1 MIEPEHMCKKCILL
15 DGSLGVSVNASTG
28 LCNYCE
34 DPKYKTPSWWKT
46 QITEEM
52 RREGLDDWQR
62 VIERAQSRRG
72 KYKYDCIV
80 GYSGGKDSTALLWKM
95 VNEYNLNPLAVTVD
109 SGFIPDTAFENV
121 RDTLQ
126 KIRVDHVIIDGAKE
140 TFPKLY
146 KWMFLHQDSEDKC
159 LTTSMC
165 EACSDLVHALVVKEA
180 LKQDID
186 LILFGYS
193 PDEIRRYFYEIP
205 QHEIVD
211 EWMPQFFWDEIFTE
225 RDRSHFITHE
235 EVKNRNL
242 PRILLPYHVLDYEES
257 KIIELVESKDLVKKG
272 NSSTLKTSCHVIMVA
287 SFYDL
292 NRYGIVPYAL
302 QFSELIRQDPAV
314 RKKWVITM
322 KQLSPLIKQGKFNE
336 QGFNFALE
344 KMGIT
349 KSQLSE
355 IIQDQLDR
363 DPNREKIIRNV
374 ELFTSQRRRKR
385 N

>member
-15 DGSLGVSVNASTG
+15 DGSLGVTVNSSTG

-34 DPKYKTPSWWKT
+34 DPEYRTPSWWKA
-46 QITEEM
+46 QITDEM
-52 RREGLDDWQR
+52 RQEGLEDWQR
-62 VIERAQSRRG
+62 VIERVQSRRG
-72 KYKYDCIV
+72 QQKYDCIV

-95 VNEYNLNPLAVTVD
+95 TREYNLNPLAVTVD

-126 KIRVDHVIIDGAKE
+126 KIQVDHVIIDDAKE

-159 LTTSMC
+159 LTTSLC
-165 EACSDLVHALVVKEA
+165 QVCGDLVHALVVREA
-180 LKQDID
+180 LKRNID

-193 PDEIRRYFYEIP
+193 PDEIRRYFYEIA
-205 QHEIVD
+205 QHEIIE
-211 EWMPQFFWDEIFTE
+211 EWMPQFFWDENFTNG
-225 RDRSHFITHE
+225 DRNHFITQDD
-235 EVKNRNL
+235 VIDRNL
-242 PRILLPYHVLDYEES
+242 PRILLPYRVLDYEEE
-257 KIIELVESKDLVKKG
+257 KIVELVESQNLVKKG
-272 NSSTLKTSCHVIMVA
+272 NSSTLKTSCHIIMAA

-302 QFSELIRQDPAV
+302 QFSELIRQDPTI

-322 KQLSPLIKQGKFNE
+322 KQISPLIKHGRFNE

-344 KMGIT
+344 KMGLT
-349 KSQLSE
+349 KNQLNKV
-355 IIQDQLDR
+355 IQDQLDR
-363 DPNREKIIRNV
+363 DPNREKIKRNV
-374 ELFTSQRRRKR
+374 ELFTSQRRRR
-385 N
+385 RH

>member
-28 LCNYCE
+28 ICNYCE
-34 DPKYKTPSWWKT
+34 DPEYKTPSWWKT

-52 RREGLDDWQR
+52 RREGLEDWQR

-72 KYKYDCIV
+72 EQKYDCIV

-95 VNEYNLNPLAVTVD
+95 VNEYNLNPLAVTID
-109 SGFIPDTAFENV
+109 SGFIPETAFENV
-121 RDTLQ
+121 KDTLQ
-126 KIRVDHVIIDGAKE
+126 KIRVDHVIIDSAQE

-180 LKQDID
+180 LNQDID

-193 PDEIRRYFYEIP
+193 PDEIRRYYYEIP
-205 QHEIVD
+205 QHEIID
-211 EWMPQFFWDEIFTE
+211 EWMPQFFWDETFSE
-225 RDRSHFITHE
+225 MDRDHFVTLE
-235 EVKNRNL
+235 EVKEHSL
-242 PRILLPYHVLDYEES
+242 PRILLPYHVLDYEED

-272 NSSTLKTSCHVIMVA
+272 NSSTLKTSCHVIMAA

-302 QFSELIRQDPAV
+302 QFSELIRQDPSV

-322 KQLSPLIKQGKFNE
+322 KQLSPLIREGKFNE

-344 KMGIT
+344 KMGMT

-355 IIQDQLDR
+355 IIQHQLDL

-374 ELFTSQRRRKR
+374 ELFTSQRRRTR